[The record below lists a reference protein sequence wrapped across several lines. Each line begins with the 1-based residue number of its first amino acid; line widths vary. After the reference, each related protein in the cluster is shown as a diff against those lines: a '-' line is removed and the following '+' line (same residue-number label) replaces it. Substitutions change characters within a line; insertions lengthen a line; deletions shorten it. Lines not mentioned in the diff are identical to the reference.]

1 MNTPDI
7 KNSREDDSENAII
20 TKALRDLG
28 EYFDTVQLFVSRYD
42 SDVGATASKVAGSGN
57 IYARMGQVGHW
68 LDSTTV
74 SALGEGGPDA

>member
-1 MNTPDI
+1 MSTPPDI

-74 SALGEGGPDA
+74 SALGEPES

>member
-1 MNTPDI
+1 MDLSDTKPFE
-7 KNSREDDSENAII
+7 SDDSENAII
-20 TKALRDLG
+20 SKALRDLG

-42 SDVGATASKVAGSGN
+42 SDVGATASKVAGTGN

-68 LDSTTV
+68 LDTTTV

>member
-1 MNTPDI
+1 MNPPDT
-7 KNSREDDSENAII
+7 KTSREDDSENAII

-74 SALGEGGPDA
+74 SALGEPDA

>member
-68 LDSTTV
+68 LDTTTV
-74 SALGEGGPDA
+74 GALGEPES